1 MSFNKVILVG
11 NLTRAPELKYTQG
24 KGTPVAKTG
33 IAVSRKA
40 NVNGEMR
47 EEVCFI
53 DLTFWGRTAEVANQY
68 LQKGSKVLIEGR
80 LMLEQWQDQNG
91 QNRSKHS
98 VTVESMEMLG
108 SKESSSNNG
117 YNGGGYDNGYN
128 DGGYANQNYGNQNY
142 GNQNYASQNHSNQ
155 SYNGSN
161 ANYNAGNANYGS
173 FDGGYQNPSQSA
185 NNFGGNVNQGFNQGA
200 NGANNA
206 NFARQQRAPQQEEK
220 LPEIDLDKEDEIPF

>member
-108 SKESSSNNG
+108 SKESGSNNG
-117 YNGGGYDNGYN
+117 YNGGGYDN
-128 DGGYANQNYGNQNY
+128 
-142 GNQNYASQNHSNQ
+142 QNYASQNYSNQ

-185 NNFGGNVNQGFNQGA
+185 NNFGVNVNQGFNQGA

>member
-33 IAVSRKA
+33 IAVNRKA
-40 NVNGEMR
+40 NVNGEIR
-47 EEVCFI
+47 EEVCII
-53 DLTFWGRTAEVANQY
+53 DLTFLGRIAEEANQY
-68 LQKGSKVLIEGR
+68 LPK
-80 LMLEQWQDQNG
+80 
-91 QNRSKHS
+91 
-98 VTVESMEMLG
+98 G
-108 SKESSSNNG
+108 SKESGSNNG
-117 YNGGGYDNGYN
+117 YNGGGYDNGDN

-161 ANYNAGNANYGS
+161 ANYNAGSANYGS

>member
-53 DLTFWGRTAEVANQY
+53 DLTFWGRTAEIANQY

-98 VTVESMEMLG
+98 VTV
-108 SKESSSNNG
+108 
-117 YNGGGYDNGYN
+117 
-128 DGGYANQNYGNQNY
+128 
-142 GNQNYASQNHSNQ
+142 
-155 SYNGSN
+155 
-161 ANYNAGNANYGS
+161 
-173 FDGGYQNPSQSA
+173 
-185 NNFGGNVNQGFNQGA
+185 
-200 NGANNA
+200 
-206 NFARQQRAPQQEEK
+206 
-220 LPEIDLDKEDEIPF
+220 

>member
-33 IAVSRKA
+33 IAVNRKA

-47 EEVCFI
+47 EEVCFV

-108 SKESSSNNG
+108 SKEGGSNAG
-117 YNGGGYDNGYN
+117 YNSGGYDNGYN
-128 DGGYANQNYGNQNY
+128 DSNYGNQSYGNQGYASQNYGNQ
-142 GNQNYASQNHSNQ
+142 
-155 SYNGSN
+155 SYNSSN
-161 ANYNAGNANYGS
+161 ANFGGGNANHNNAGYNSS
-173 FDGGYQNPSQSA
+173 FDDGYQNLSQSA
-185 NNFGGNVNQGFNQGA
+185 NQGNNANVSQGFNQS
-200 NGANNA
+200 ANNA
-206 NFARQQRAPQQEEK
+206 NFARPAAQRAPQQEEK
-220 LPEIDLDKEDEIPF
+220 LPEYDVDKDEIPF

>member
-24 KGTPVAKTG
+24 KGTPVAKTS
-33 IAVSRKA
+33 IAVNRKA
-40 NVNGEMR
+40 NVNGEIR

-53 DLTFWGRTAEVANQY
+53 DLTFWGRIAEVANQY
-68 LQKGSKVLIEGR
+68 LQKGSKVLIEGH

-108 SKESSSNNG
+108 SKESGSNNG

-128 DGGYANQNYGNQNY
+128 DGGYANQNYGNQN
-142 GNQNYASQNHSNQ
+142 HSNQ
-155 SYNGSN
+155 NYNGSN
-161 ANYNAGNANYGS
+161 VNYNAGGANYGS
-173 FDGGYQNPSQSA
+173 FDGRYQNPSQST
-185 NNFGGNVNQGFNQGA
+185 NNFGVNVSQGFNQGA

>member
-40 NVNGEMR
+40 NVNCEMR

-108 SKESSSNNG
+108 SKESGSNNG

-128 DGGYANQNYGNQNY
+128 DGGYGNQNY
-142 GNQNYASQNHSNQ
+142 SNQ

-185 NNFGGNVNQGFNQGA
+185 NNFGGNVSQGFNQGA

>member
-108 SKESSSNNG
+108 SKESGSNNG

-128 DGGYANQNYGNQNY
+128 DGGYGNQNY
-142 GNQNYASQNHSNQ
+142 SNQ

-161 ANYNAGNANYGS
+161 ANYNTGNANYGS

-185 NNFGGNVNQGFNQGA
+185 NNFGGNVSQGFNQGA

>member
-108 SKESSSNNG
+108 SKESGSNNG

-128 DGGYANQNYGNQNY
+128 DGGYGNQNY
-142 GNQNYASQNHSNQ
+142 GNQNYASQNYASQNYSNQ

-185 NNFGGNVNQGFNQGA
+185 NNFGGNVSQGFNQGA

>member
-33 IAVSRKA
+33 IAVNRKA
-40 NVNGEMR
+40 NVNGEK
-47 EEVCFI
+47 EVCFI

-108 SKESSSNNG
+108 SKESGSNNG

-128 DGGYANQNYGNQNY
+128 DGGYGNQNY
-142 GNQNYASQNHSNQ
+142 GNQNYASQSYNNQ

-161 ANYNAGNANYGS
+161 ANYNAGSANYGS

-185 NNFGGNVNQGFNQGA
+185 NNFGVNVNQGFNQGA

>member
-11 NLTRAPELKYTQG
+11 NLTRAPELKYTSG

-33 IAVSRKA
+33 IAVNRKA

-98 VTVESMEMLG
+98 ITVDSMEML
-108 SKESSSNNG
+108 SPKEGGSNNG
-117 YNGGGYDNGYN
+117 YNGGGYD
-128 DGGYANQNYGNQNY
+128 GGYADSGNQNY
-142 GNQNYASQNHSNQ
+142 GNQNYSNQ
-155 SYNGSN
+155 SYSGGNGSN

-173 FDGGYQNPSQSA
+173 FDGGYQNPSQNQGA
-185 NNFGGNVNQGFNQGA
+185 NNLAQNVSQGFNQGA
-200 NGANNA
+200 NGAN
-206 NFARQQRAPQQEEK
+206 FARPAQQRAPQQEEK

>member
-11 NLTRAPELKYTQG
+11 NLTRSPELKYTQG
-24 KGTPVAKTG
+24 KGTPVAKTA
-33 IAVSRKA
+33 IAVNRKA
-40 NVNGEMR
+40 NVNGEIR

-108 SKESSSNNG
+108 SKESGSNNG
-117 YNGGGYDNGYN
+117 YNDGGYDNGYN
-128 DGGYANQNYGNQNY
+128 DGGYASQNYGNQN
-142 GNQNYASQNHSNQ
+142 H
-155 SYNGSN
+155 NGSN
-161 ANYNAGNANYGS
+161 ANYNAGSANYGS
-173 FDGGYQNPSQSA
+173 FDGRYQNPSQNQGA
-185 NNFGGNVNQGFNQGA
+185 NNFGVNVSQGFNQGA

>member
-53 DLTFWGRTAEVANQY
+53 DLTFWGRTAEIANQY

-108 SKESSSNNG
+108 SKESGSNNG

-128 DGGYANQNYGNQNY
+128 DGGY
-142 GNQNYASQNHSNQ
+142 GNQNYASQNYNNQ

-185 NNFGGNVNQGFNQGA
+185 NNFGGNVSQGFNQGA

>member
-108 SKESSSNNG
+108 SKESGSNNG

-128 DGGYANQNYGNQNY
+128 DGGY
-142 GNQNYASQNHSNQ
+142 GNQNYASQNYSNQ

-161 ANYNAGNANYGS
+161 ANYTAGSANYGS

-185 NNFGGNVNQGFNQGA
+185 NNFGVNVNQGFNQGA
-200 NGANNA
+200 NGTNNA
-206 NFARQQRAPQQEEK
+206 NFARQQKAPQQEEK

>member
-108 SKESSSNNG
+108 SKESGSNNGYNGGG

-128 DGGYANQNYGNQNY
+128 DGGYGNQNY
-142 GNQNYASQNHSNQ
+142 GNQ

-161 ANYNAGNANYGS
+161 ANYNAGSANYGS

-185 NNFGGNVNQGFNQGA
+185 NNFGVNVNQGFNQSA

>member
-33 IAVSRKA
+33 IAVNRKA
-40 NVNGEMR
+40 

-53 DLTFWGRTAEVANQY
+53 DLTFWGRIAEVANQY

-108 SKESSSNNG
+108 SKESGSNNG

-128 DGGYANQNYGNQNY
+128 DGGYGNQNY

-161 ANYNAGNANYGS
+161 ANYNAGSANYGS

>member
-108 SKESSSNNG
+108 SKESG
-117 YNGGGYDNGYN
+117 
-128 DGGYANQNYGNQNY
+128 
-142 GNQNYASQNHSNQ
+142 
-155 SYNGSN
+155 
-161 ANYNAGNANYGS
+161 
-173 FDGGYQNPSQSA
+173 
-185 NNFGGNVNQGFNQGA
+185 
-200 NGANNA
+200 
-206 NFARQQRAPQQEEK
+206 
-220 LPEIDLDKEDEIPF
+220 

>member
-108 SKESSSNNG
+108 SKESGSNNG

-128 DGGYANQNYGNQNY
+128 DGGYGNQNY
-142 GNQNYASQNHSNQ
+142 GNQNYANQSYNNQ

-161 ANYNAGNANYGS
+161 ANNYNAGNANYGS

>member
-108 SKESSSNNG
+108 SKESGSNNG

-128 DGGYANQNYGNQNY
+128 DGG
-142 GNQNYASQNHSNQ
+142 
-155 SYNGSN
+155 
-161 ANYNAGNANYGS
+161 
-173 FDGGYQNPSQSA
+173 
-185 NNFGGNVNQGFNQGA
+185 
-200 NGANNA
+200 
-206 NFARQQRAPQQEEK
+206 
-220 LPEIDLDKEDEIPF
+220 

>member
-11 NLTRAPELKYTQG
+11 NLTRSPELKYTQG
-24 KGTPVAKTG
+24 KGTPVAKTA
-33 IAVSRKA
+33 IAVNRKA
-40 NVNGEMR
+40 NVNGEIR

-108 SKESSSNNG
+108 SKESGSNNG
-117 YNGGGYDNGYN
+117 YNDGGYDNGYN
-128 DGGYANQNYGNQNY
+128 DGGYASQNYGNQN
-142 GNQNYASQNHSNQ
+142 H
-155 SYNGSN
+155 NGSN
-161 ANYNAGNANYGS
+161 ANYNAGSANYGS
-173 FDGGYQNPSQSA
+173 FDGRYQNLSQNQGA
-185 NNFGGNVNQGFNQGA
+185 NNFGVNVNQGFNQGA

>member
-108 SKESSSNNG
+108 SKESGSNNG

-128 DGGYANQNYGNQNY
+128 DGGYGNQNY
-142 GNQNYASQNHSNQ
+142 GNQNYASQNYSNQ

-185 NNFGGNVNQGFNQGA
+185 NNNFGGNVNQGFNQGA